1 MESQKD
7 TGIELDGKAPLRA
20 WYVIHTYSGY
30 ENKVKANLERKIAS
44 QGLSDEIFN
53 VVVPVEDELEEKDGK
68 QKITKKKIFPGYVM
82 VEMIVNN
89 RSWYVVRNTQG
100 VTGFV
105 GSEKEPI
112 PLTDAEAARILGSME
127 LQEPKMPMPDLAVGD
142 VVRIKSGWFE
152 DYTATISSI
161 DTEKMRLKVLVE
173 ETPVELDFTEVE
185 KI

>member
-1 MESQKD
+1 M
-7 TGIELDGKAPLRA
+7 
-20 WYVIHTYSGY
+20 
-30 ENKVKANLERKIAS
+30 
-44 QGLSDEIFN
+44 
-53 VVVPVEDELEEKDGK
+53 
-68 QKITKKKIFPGYVM
+68 
-82 VEMIVNN
+82 
-89 RSWYVVRNTQG
+89 
-100 VTGFV
+100 TGFV

>member
-1 MESQKD
+1 MESQKEM
-7 TGIELDGKAPLRA
+7 ELGLSDQAPLRA

-44 QGLSDEIFN
+44 QGLGDEIFN
-53 VVVPVEDELEEKDGK
+53 VVVPVEDEIEEKDGK
-68 QKITKKKIFPGYVM
+68 QKVTKKKIFPGYVL

-112 PLTDAEAARILGSME
+112 PLTDEEAARILESMGAE
-127 LQEPKMPMPDLAVGD
+127 EARTVIDIAVGD

-152 DYTATISSI
+152 NYSATVTAI
-161 DTEKMRLKVLVE
+161 DEEKKRLKVLVE
-173 ETPVELDFTEVE
+173 ETPVELGFTEVE
-185 KI
+185 KV

>member
-1 MESQKD
+1 MESQKEA
-7 TGIELDGKAPLRA
+7 GRELDGGTSLRA

-53 VVVPVEDELEEKDGK
+53 VVVPVEDEIEDRDGK
-68 QKITKKKIFPGYVM
+68 QKITKKKIFPGYVL
-82 VEMIVNN
+82 VDMIVNN

-105 GSEKEPI
+105 GSEKDPI
-112 PLTDAEAARILGSME
+112 PLTEDEAARILSSMGE
-127 LQEPKMPMPDLAVGD
+127 GEAKPVVDLAVGD
-142 VVRIKSGWFE
+142 TVRIKPGSWFE
-152 DYTATISSI
+152 NYTATVVSV
-161 DTEKMRLKVLVE
+161 DEEKRRLKLLVE

>member
-7 TGIELDGKAPLRA
+7 AGKELDGGALRA

-44 QGLSDEIFN
+44 QGLGDEIFN
-53 VVVPVEDELEEKDGK
+53 VVVPVEDEVEDKDGK
-68 QKITKKKIFPGYVM
+68 QKITKKKIFPGYVL
-82 VEMIVNN
+82 VDMIVNN

-112 PLTDAEAARILGSME
+112 PLTEEEASRILRSMDE
-127 LQEPKMPMPDLAVGD
+127 GEPRPAFDLSVGD
-142 VVRIKSGWFE
+142 VVRIRQGSWFE
-152 DYTATISSI
+152 NYTATIVSL
-161 DTEKMRLKVLVE
+161 DEEKRRLKLLVE
-173 ETPVELDFTEVE
+173 ETPVELDFSEVE

>member
-1 MESQKD
+1 MESQKEM
-7 TGIELDGKAPLRA
+7 ELGLSDQAPLRA

-44 QGLSDEIFN
+44 QGLGDEIFN
-53 VVVPVEDELEEKDGK
+53 VVVPVEDEIEEKDGK
-68 QKITKKKIFPGYVM
+68 QKVTKKKIFPGYVL

-112 PLTDAEAARILGSME
+112 PLTDEEAARILESMGAE
-127 LQEPKMPMPDLAVGD
+127 ETRTVIDIAVGD

-152 DYTATISSI
+152 NYSATVTAI
-161 DTEKMRLKVLVE
+161 DEEKKRLKVLVE
-173 ETPVELDFTEVE
+173 ETPVELGFTEVE
-185 KI
+185 KV